1 MTTQKPNPLADI
13 SAAVFQQVV
22 EQADLAVSIT
32 DTQAN
37 ILYVNPAF
45 SRATGYAPADVVGRN
60 QSLLSHK
67 VTPPAVYQDLWSKI
81 SAGGSWSGRLINR
94 RQDGSK
100 YLAELLI
107 SPVLGADGNVANYLG
122 LHRDVT
128 ELHRLESEV
137 KNQKALIESVVDVAP
152 VVLALLDGEDSVILA
167 NQEYRHLT
175 ADLGMAEPSTVI
187 LDAVRGDLGHGIGV
201 PREGGQAFANI
212 EVRIDRPAGRAPRWF
227 SCSGIWVRRD
237 EGDAD
242 SFFGHENSIYLL
254 LVAMEITEQRTQQEK
269 ARMAALQA
277 MLAETDRVNDLRET
291 LTAAV
296 FQLEGP
302 INVMNSV
309 VGMMGRRGHDPAAGA
324 LAEALRAGQ
333 SALDTLRAAIP
344 SSTEEMP
351 TSVNLNE
358 ALRDVL
364 VLATNRLLAAG
375 ISVSWKPQAVLPAIN
390 GYPNRLRGMLKALV
404 DNAAEAMNTR
414 GWAERELT
422 LSSASRDGMVEI
434 VIDDTGPGV
443 PDNLRLKVFE
453 PFFSTKKTS
462 GSHPGTGLSSAQ
474 QVAQD
479 HGGMI
484 ELDGRPGGGCRV
496 RVVLPLKSRTGDGA

>member
-1 MTTQKPNPLADI
+1 MTTKKPIPVAEI
-13 SAAVFQQVV
+13 PAAVFRQVV

-45 SRATGYAPADVVGRN
+45 SRATGYAAADVVGSN

-67 VTPPAVYQDLWSKI
+67 VTPPAVYQDLWRRI
-81 SAGGSWSGRLINR
+81 SAGEPWTGRLVNR
-94 RQDGSK
+94 RADGSK
-100 YLAELLI
+100 YLAELVI
-107 SPVLGADGNVANYLG
+107 SPVLDAEGKVANYLG

-137 KNQKALIESVVDVAP
+137 RNQKALIESVVDVAP
-152 VVLALLDGEDSVILA
+152 VVLALLDGEDSVVLA

-175 ADLGMAEPSTVI
+175 TDLAMAEPATVI
-187 LDAVRGDLGHGIGV
+187 LDAVRNDLGHGIGV
-201 PREGGQAFANI
+201 PKAGDQAFAGI

-254 LVAMEITEQRTQQEK
+254 LVAMEITEQRAQQEK

-277 MLAETDRVNDLRET
+277 MLAETDRINALRET

-309 VGMMGRRGHDPAAGA
+309 VGMMGRRGQDPAAGA
-324 LAEALRAGQ
+324 LAEALRAGE
-333 SALDTLRAAIP
+333 SALATLRAAIP
-344 SSTEEMP
+344 SSVDELP
-351 TSVNLNE
+351 TTVNLNE
-358 ALRDVL
+358 AVHDVL
-364 VLATNRLLAAG
+364 ALATSRLLAAG

-404 DNAAEAMNTR
+404 DNAAEAMNAR
-414 GWAERELT
+414 GWVERELS
-422 LSSASRDGMVEI
+422 LSTCSRDGMVEI
-434 VIDDTGPGV
+434 VIDDTGPGI
-443 PDNLRLKVFE
+443 PDELRLKVFE
-453 PFFSTKKTS
+453 PFFTTKKGRGGHS
-462 GSHPGTGLSSAQ
+462 GTGLTSAQ

-484 ELDGRPGGGCRV
+484 ELDSRDAGGCRV